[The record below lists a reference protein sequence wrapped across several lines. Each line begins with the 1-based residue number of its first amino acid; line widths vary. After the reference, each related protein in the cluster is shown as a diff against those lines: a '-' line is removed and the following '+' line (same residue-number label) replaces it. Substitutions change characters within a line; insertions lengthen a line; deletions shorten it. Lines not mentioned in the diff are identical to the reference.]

1 MEKPVIEVII
11 PTYRPDSQVIELVRR
26 LKKQTVPPDR
36 IHMIDTRSGSFPEE
50 LEEDPGIKLTRIE
63 PCFFIYVR
71 NTQCITYF
79 FDKVNI
85 K

>member
-50 LEEDPGIKLTRIE
+50 
-63 PCFFIYVR
+63 
-71 NTQCITYF
+71 
-79 FDKVNI
+79 
-85 K
+85 

>member
-50 LEEDPGIKLTRIE
+50 LEEDPGIKLNRNILTTEE
-63 PCFFIYVR
+63 PGRWAQMHPVR
-71 NTQCITYF
+71 RS
-79 FDKVNI
+79 
-85 K
+85 